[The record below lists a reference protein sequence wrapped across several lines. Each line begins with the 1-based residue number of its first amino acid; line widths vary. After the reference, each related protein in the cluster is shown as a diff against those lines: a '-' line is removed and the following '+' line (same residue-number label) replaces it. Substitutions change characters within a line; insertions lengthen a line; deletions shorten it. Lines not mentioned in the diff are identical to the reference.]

1 MFFHGFNITLDESET
16 DQYTLNEKRN
26 AKNTVFTKFVENCA
40 NTLLV
45 DIPDET
51 EYITLMENIEHDDN
65 ETMKLNAFQTLC
77 DFGTE
82 TLKFHH
88 IYYHESPDTKHS
100 MHCVIMQ
107 LHDSRTCIDQG
118 IDTAIENVKLMYHDH
133 MSFHNIKLGEGDYHS
148 AFNDNNNAAKRWLGL
163 GLLRAAGFKGPQDY
177 DAVINKKMFSENVRS
192 FCYNVPLV
200 LKETKEAYFETDT
213 VCKRCYRKCLW
224 YQYKINKFFDNN
236 Q

>member
-16 DQYTLNEKRN
+16 EHTLNEKMN
-26 AKNTVFTKFVENCA
+26 AENTVFTKFVDNCA

-51 EYITLMENIEHDDN
+51 EYIDLMENIDHDDN
-65 ETMKLNAFQTLC
+65 ETMKLNAFQTLH
-77 DFGTE
+77 DFCTE

-100 MHCVIMQ
+100 MHRVIMQ
-107 LHDSRTCIDQG
+107 LRDSRTCIDQG
-118 IDTAIENVKLMYHDH
+118 IDTAIKNVKLTYHDH

-163 GLLRAAGFKGPQDY
+163 GLLRAADFKGL
-177 DAVINKKMFSENVRS
+177 KK
-192 FCYNVPLV
+192 
-200 LKETKEAYFETDT
+200 KH
-213 VCKRCYRKCLW
+213 CKYAHQRHRKNHKS
-224 YQYKINKFFDNN
+224 YE
-236 Q
+236 